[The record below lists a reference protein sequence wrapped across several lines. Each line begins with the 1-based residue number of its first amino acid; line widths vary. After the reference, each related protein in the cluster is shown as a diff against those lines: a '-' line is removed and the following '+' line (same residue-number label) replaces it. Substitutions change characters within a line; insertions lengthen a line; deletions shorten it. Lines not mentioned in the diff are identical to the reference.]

1 MAGLRFFKTPKPQRF
16 EYKPRYYDEAKEEL
30 KKRVKDANESDE
42 FSSDDAKQRIAG
54 SFRRKTSGYNA
65 DRGFRSRQVKRSNVR
80 LLMIIAFLFL
90 VGYLLFRANFGVFEG
105 FLQDTYGY

>member
-16 EYKPRYYDEAKEEL
+16 EYKPRYYDEAKEDL
-30 KKRVKDANESDE
+30 KKRVRDADAESDY
-42 FSSDDAKQRIAG
+42 STSDTKQRISG

-80 LLMIIAFLFL
+80 LLMIIVVLFL
-90 VGYLLFRANFGVFEG
+90 MGYLLFRANFDVLEG
-105 FLQDTYGY
+105 FLQNTYGY